1 MRFWPGDGVY
11 VTGSTLFVAFQ
22 EIENRAWIF
31 RRYREQESYP
41 DLFSYL
47 PHLIN
52 FFFNVFESHRNCFS
66 DQIPNVTRERIAFF
80 DSKSTDTGEKIDCPT
95 AQFSQKESQVKEIW
109 SFYRHIANKS
119 CLSHMWTDFLA
130 IFDRILFQ
138 KYLISFVQAT
148 KSAAVFYCALT
159 FWAGCREFRSAWT
172 TTVNAYKLHEIP
184 ECLYLRPSTDAGR
197 ASSYHDRYWVA
208 LVHPFM
214 GADPGLLAQWRVR
227 WRASSFTA
235 WINFLFFV

>member
-159 FWAGCREFRSAWT
+159 FWAGCPIEYFVRHGLLPSMHINSMRYQNVCIFGRQLMLGGLART
-172 TTVNAYKLHEIP
+172 TTGTESRLFIP
-184 ECLYLRPSTDAGR
+184 SWVLIR
-197 ASSYHDRYWVA
+197 ACSLSDGCGGGPARSR
-208 LVHPFM
+208 LE
-214 GADPGLLAQWRVR
+214 
-227 WRASSFTA
+227 
-235 WINFLFFV
+235 